1 MSAVPQ
7 LVALQTE
14 QGDPCNFIPNVL
26 PPDSLLVC
34 FLFWF
39 FPPVLIHGRCLV
51 RNVLWQWFLWADGVK
66 PKGNRFLLLSE
77 LSTSSFHHTPSL

>member
-34 FLFWF
+34 FLFCF
-39 FPPVLIHGRCLV
+39 FSPVLIHGRCLV
-51 RNVLWQWFLWADGVK
+51 RNVLWQ
-66 PKGNRFLLLSE
+66 
-77 LSTSSFHHTPSL
+77 